1 MSYRYN
7 WLDVIVGVG
16 MSAIMFGALLL
27 FVATAGTF
35 QAVVST
41 PAVIDQMSGDPT
53 GMAWLQ
59 PPLGQAIVDGM
70 LLERRTNRNY
80 AEAVSEWNRATMAL
94 HALSSPFGA
103 IANTAVSVPVE
114 HMARVQGVM
123 GRSIVN
129 FTRRGVSSG
138 VLAAGQLG
146 VEYNMGMIR
155 RAAAT
160 GAHLEQ
166 AFASTWQA
174 TLGRGIVDAAQRYLH
189 RAGAIQQQLGLAILH
204 VTQVQALA
212 TESQAANEQQLA
224 SLVVASSR
232 ASALSD
238 RLQLMAAIEFPQ
250 DAPPVRPTTAASWPD
265 VPIGFLIAAVVGLG
279 TIFFAGLVLS
289 GRAREIRLEADRHR
303 DMSRWVY
310 RLAA

>member
-7 WLDVIVGVG
+7 TLDVIVGVG

-35 QAVVST
+35 QAVIPS
-41 PAVIDQMSGDPT
+41 PAVMDHMSGDPT

-59 PPLGQAIVDGM
+59 PPLGQAIVDRM

-94 HALSSPFGA
+94 DSLASPFGA
-103 IANTAVSVPVE
+103 IAAEAISVPVE

-129 FTRRGVSSG
+129 FTRRGVHSG

-146 VEYNMGMIR
+146 VEYNLGMIR
-155 RAAAT
+155 KAAAM
-160 GAHLEQ
+160 GAHLDQ
-166 AFASTWQA
+166 AFSSTWQG
-174 TLGRGIVDAAQRYLH
+174 TLGRGIVDAAQRYMH
-189 RAGAIQQQLGLAILH
+189 RAGAIQQQLGSAILH

-212 TESQAANEQQLA
+212 TESQAANEEQLA

-232 ASALSD
+232 AGALSD

-250 DAPPVRPTTAASWPD
+250 DMAVVRPTMAASWPD
-265 VPIGFLIAAVVGLG
+265 VPIGFLIAAVVVLG
-279 TIFFAGLVLS
+279 TIFFAGLLMS
-289 GRAREIRLEADRHR
+289 GRAREIRLEADRDR
-303 DMSRWVY
+303 EMSRWVY